1 MNPKEIE
8 KRLMLVKLL
17 ISNSA
22 IMSLGRPIDERGDDV
37 ETFKRHCDL
46 PVISVSDGDVEEDV
60 IINFKNAYN
69 NESCIREKLDLTTG
83 YDNSLITIIGIF
95 SAILDLNNRLRDET
109 KYLEFSKSSLL
120 EKTSTAQKHLE
131 NLILDEIKYFEG
143 LLYKE
148 VFSEL
153 TIDEETE

>member
-22 IMSLGRPIDERGDDV
+22 IMSFGRPIYERGDDV

-46 PVISVSDGDVEEDV
+46 PVISVSDGVVEEV